1 MQKIKIDNFP
11 LNVVLILKLSYAD
24 LLIIEDRILNST
36 VGCLVTAINLLFVF

>member
-24 LLIIEDRILNST
+24 LLIIEDPILNST